1 MDLDAI
7 KEEIRA
13 EAERL
18 RSRLQYLDQASGAP
32 AHADDYGRNSD
43 TAGARAALWPLPP
56 LRLFPVEFAPEP
68 EPIKAGVYRYADL
81 SLFEDREFV
90 RVAYRVLLRHSPDP
104 QGERGYLARLRSGA
118 HKAEILLRLR
128 LSAEGRAR
136 RVWIR
141 GLLWRLP
148 FAALVRLPLIGW
160 LIRRGALFILL
171 PARFAR
177 LVQRQELSREA
188 INRNLAQ
195 IERRLNDLSDTVT
208 RLAAERNHQAE
219 AP

>member
-1 MDLDAI
+1 MDLDVI
-7 KEEIRA
+7 KEEIRS
-13 EAERL
+13 EAERIRTQL
-18 RSRLQYLDQASGAP
+18 AYLDQAGGPPAAP
-32 AHADDYGRNSD
+32 LDLRRNSD
-43 TAGARAALWPLPP
+43 ISAPTLWPLPP

-104 QGERGYLARLRSGA
+104 QGERSYLARLRAGA

-160 LIRRGALFILL
+160 LIRRGALFVLL

-208 RLAAERNHQAE
+208 RLAEQRDHQTNS
-219 AP
+219 P

>member
-1 MDLDAI
+1 MDLDGI
-7 KEEIRA
+7 KEEIRS
-13 EAERL
+13 EAERIRTQL
-18 RSRLQYLDQASGAP
+18 AYLDQAGGPPAAP
-32 AHADDYGRNSD
+32 LDLRRNSD
-43 TAGARAALWPLPP
+43 NSAPTLWPLPP

-104 QGERGYLARLRSGA
+104 QGERSYLARLRAGA

-160 LIRRGALFILL
+160 LIRRGALFVLL

-208 RLAAERNHQAE
+208 RLAEESGRRS
-219 AP
+219 